1 VTGDLCGSKVVFSQ
15 LAWNCV
21 SWNSVGKMQ
30 RRHRPVGMGRFSKG
44 CPHVSRPQRCAK
56 SRGWGFLE
64 ALSGPLL
71 FWVGAQK
78 RPAWGICLIRK
89 LRAYSIRNSKHVPG
103 LNARLTRCQR
113 STDAALGGVCLQRPS
128 LPKLQIQEFSP
139 RASHGGFFLNLYSTS
154 SCGDVSQTRRPTDV
168 HFCFGKRL
176 TWRTLPTG
184 PEDDC
189 SGPIAGRPSG

>member
-1 VTGDLCGSKVVFSQ
+1 MTGDLCGSKVVFSQ

-30 RRHRPVGMGRFSKG
+30 RRHRPVGHGEIFQGLPPCFKG
-44 CPHVSRPQRCAK
+44 PKDVRKSWLGI
-56 SRGWGFLE
+56 SRGIIRPI
-64 ALSGPLL
+64 AI
-71 FWVGAQK
+71 WVGAQK

-154 SCGDVSQTRRPTDV
+154 SCG
-168 HFCFGKRL
+168 
-176 TWRTLPTG
+176 
-184 PEDDC
+184 
-189 SGPIAGRPSG
+189 